1 MKELNKKVFR
11 TVFIILSL
19 FVIIGVVSYNVN
31 SYQEEYMRVRRS
43 VSFMEVRNENKLPEN
58 SVENP
63 EKKQPENPIEN
74 PPEQKEFEIITPV
87 QKNKERENMMIMDSE
102 VYSVI
107 LKDGEI
113 EKVINHSNSNNDF
126 DVEEIAKSII
136 NRSKGINIGFL
147 YIGNYAY
154 NYNGDTITIVNTQSI
169 RSRLMETLI
178 KSIVTM
184 IGFEI
189 IIYIVSKIL
198 TRRITKP
205 AQESFDK
212 QRDFIAD
219 ASHELKTP
227 LAVIM
232 ASSDELKSD
241 VKNKQY
247 VENIKYE
254 SERMSTLIK
263 GLLDLS
269 KLEKG
274 VSIDSYKEENIS
286 KIIERTCLT
295 FEGIAFEQSI
305 GIETDIAENITLK
318 CSKEEIEKLVSIVID
333 NAIKHSYKDSAIKVS
348 LNKDK
353 NNTNLEITNSGDPI
367 KAGDEEKIFER
378 FYRADK
384 SRNRDANRYGLGL
397 AIAKNIVTNHNGT
410 IQAFSKDGK
419 TTFKI
424 NFK

>member
-1 MKELNKKVFR
+1 
-11 TVFIILSL
+11 
-19 FVIIGVVSYNVN
+19 
-31 SYQEEYMRVRRS
+31 
-43 VSFMEVRNENKLPEN
+43 
-58 SVENP
+58 
-63 EKKQPENPIEN
+63 
-74 PPEQKEFEIITPV
+74 
-87 QKNKERENMMIMDSE
+87 
-102 VYSVI
+102 
-107 LKDGEI
+107 
-113 EKVINHSNSNNDF
+113 
-126 DVEEIAKSII
+126 
-136 NRSKGINIGFL
+136 
-147 YIGNYAY
+147 
-154 NYNGDTITIVNTQSI
+154 
-169 RSRLMETLI
+169 METLL

-189 IIYIVSKIL
+189 AIYLVSKML

-241 VKNKQY
+241 AKNKQY

-274 VSIDSYKEENIS
+274 VSIENYKEENIS
-286 KIIERTCLT
+286 KIVERTCLT

-318 CSKEEIEKLVSIVID
+318 CSKDEIEKLVSIVID

-353 NNTNLEITNSGDPI
+353 NNINLEITNSGDPI

>member
-11 TVFIILSL
+11 TIFIILSL
-19 FVIIGVVSYNVN
+19 FVIIGVCIYNAN
-31 SYQEEYMRVRRS
+31 AYQEEYMSVKRS
-43 VSFMEVRNENKLPEN
+43 LSFMEVRNENKLPEN
-58 SVENP
+58 L
-63 EKKQPENPIEN
+63 PENPAEKQSEN
-74 PPEQKEFEIITPV
+74 PHENLPEPKGFEIIVPI
-87 QKNKERENMMIMDSE
+87 QRNRERENMMIMDSE

-107 LKDGEI
+107 IKDNEI
-113 EKVINHSNSNNDF
+113 EKIINHSDSNSGF
-126 DVEEIAKSII
+126 DVEGIAKSII
-136 NRSKGINIGFL
+136 NRNKEIKVGFL
-147 YIGNYAY
+147 YIDNYAY
-154 NYNGDTITIVNTQSI
+154 NYSGDTITIVNTQSI
-169 RSRLMETLI
+169 KNRLLETLI
-178 KSIVTM
+178 KSIAIM
-184 IGFEI
+184 LGFEI
-189 IIYIVSKIL
+189 AIYLVSKML

-241 VKNKQY
+241 AKNKQY

-254 SERMSTLIK
+254 SERMNTLIK

-286 KIIERTCLT
+286 KIVERTCLT
-295 FEGIAFEQSI
+295 FEGIAFEQNV
-305 GIETDIAENITLK
+305 GIETNIAENITLK
-318 CSKEEIEKLVSIVID
+318 CSKDEIEKLVSIVID
-333 NAIKHSYKDSAIKVS
+333 NAIKHSYKDSAIVVS

-353 NNTNLEITNSGDPI
+353 GNINLEITNSGDPI